1 MTRQNAGGP
10 GSGGSGGAGG
20 GGASGSGGG
29 GTPLVP
35 DEAIQRGAPWLAG
48 TGPHSDVVVS
58 SRLRLARNLAG
69 FPFGPRASTDQRIR
83 VLALLRECLGHAI
96 PGVSSP
102 GSRVIWGEVH
112 RLEQV
117 ERMLLVERHLISKEH
132 AKGAQSHAQAAA
144 AGQAPTAP
152 PPENPSAPRAVAFDL
167 PDESVSIMVNEEDHL
182 RLQVLRSGLAIADAW
197 QKADSVDDQI
207 ESMVDY
213 AFQPRFGYLTA
224 CPTNVGCGVR
234 MSAMLHLP
242 ALKLTGEMDK
252 VKKACRDMQLAVRGF
267 YGEGSEAAGDLFQI
281 SNQTTLG
288 KSESQILQ
296 ELGEEILPQVIG
308 YERLA
313 RQLLLEKRR
322 RTLEDQVFRALGT
335 LRHARLLSPDEALSL
350 LSLVRLGVLAGLI
363 TDLTERDVTPLF
375 LLTQPAH
382 LQRVL
387 GRELDQPARRE
398 ARADLVR
405 QRLGGR

>member
-1 MTRQNAGGP
+1 
-10 GSGGSGGAGG
+10 
-20 GGASGSGGG
+20 
-29 GTPLVP
+29 VP
-35 DEAIQRGAPWLAG
+35 DEAIRRGAPWLAG
-48 TGPHSDVVVS
+48 TGPHADVVVS

-69 FPFGPRASTDQRIR
+69 FPFGGKSTIEQRQQL
-83 VLALLRECLGHAI
+83 LALMHECLPRIVPAAG
-96 PGVSSP
+96 
-102 GSRVIWGEVH
+102 GEPLVWCDVH
-112 RLEQV
+112 KLSQF

-132 AKGAQSHAQAAA
+132 AKGHQPATSASGGGPGTPAGGGGAGALGPVVAAMGSVGGPA
-144 AGQAPTAP
+144 DAG
-152 PPENPSAPRAVAFDL
+152 PSVPRAVAFSL
-167 PDESVSIMVNEEDHL
+167 PEESLSIMVNEEDHL
-182 RLQVLRSGLAIADAW
+182 RLQVLQSGLALGKAWELADA
-197 QKADSVDDQI
+197 VDDQL
-207 ESMVDY
+207 EAMVEY
-213 AFQPRFGYLTA
+213 AFAPRFGYLTA

-288 KSESQILQ
+288 KSEPQILNDLS
-296 ELGEEILPQVIG
+296 EDILPQVIG

-335 LRHARLLSPDEALSL
+335 LRHARLLSPDEALTL
-350 LSLVRLGVLAGLI
+350 LSLVRLGVLTGLI
-363 TDLTERDVTPLF
+363 TDLTDAAVLPLF

-382 LQRVL
+382 LQRML
-387 GRELDQPARRE
+387 GCELDQQARRE

-405 QRLGGR
+405 QRLTVA